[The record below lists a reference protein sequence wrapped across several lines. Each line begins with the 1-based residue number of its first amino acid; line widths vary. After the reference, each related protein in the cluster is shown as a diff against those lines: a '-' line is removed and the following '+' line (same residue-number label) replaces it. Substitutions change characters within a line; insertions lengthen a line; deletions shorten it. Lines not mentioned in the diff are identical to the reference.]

1 MPLSRRRA
9 GPYDD
14 AGTMSSPPIR
24 VAVLD
29 GDPHER
35 LQTAASLRAHL
46 SGVDVWAAGQLDD
59 PDRAFDVLVC
69 EIALEGDRDGLQQL
83 AAVRMRSPD
92 RPVILYTAHG
102 DEDAAVAAI
111 RSGAFDYVVKRAG
124 SGPRVV
130 AAVRSAIERLRAAIV
145 RRAETKKS
153 LFDSSIGMLCVLS
166 SDNRFQRVNPA
177 LVETLGYSA
186 DELIDRPFIEI
197 VHESDRDATAAA
209 LERLDSGGEL
219 VGWESRV
226 RRKLGKYLW
235 MSWQAS
241 SPGKGGSRY
250 AIGRD
255 TTRAK
260 EIEIALEAIER
271 RGTALLRTL
280 PDEMVRMGKGGVY
293 LEVFPGARGHERVG
307 ALVGRN
313 VRDVE
318 RHEVAELRLAKHA
331 LALRTGEVQSYEYS
345 PAEAGAEPCVIEA
358 RTVVCG
364 PEETLTVLRDV
375 TEERRAAAQLH
386 ESEAKLRTIFEG
398 APIGMLISDA
408 TGKVSSANRAFAD
421 LVGVMASEVP
431 PLGFHAFTHDE
442 DLSRSVA
449 GLSAVLA
456 GEAPRYE
463 LDKRLVRADGRVVWV
478 HETLSR
484 ITDAA
489 GRPVCAV
496 ALFEDV
502 TERRRVE
509 AQRHALEAHI
519 RQTQKLESLGVL
531 AGGVAHD
538 FNNLLLAILGNADL
552 ALSELSPAS
561 VAVPRIQSLIDTT
574 QRAAELCKQM
584 LAYTG
589 KGQLVVEA
597 VDLSLI
603 IEERAH
609 LLAAAIP
616 EGTALRF
623 DLAPDLPAIE
633 ADPSHL
639 RRVVKNLVANA
650 AEAVGAQGG
659 TVTVRT
665 GKVVCDRAYLAE
677 TYLDDGLPPGTYAFL
692 EVRDSGS
699 GIPPELLTR
708 IFDPF
713 FTTKFTGRG
722 LGLSEVLGIVRAHR
736 GAVKLETTEG
746 RGTAVR
752 ALFPA
757 HDGAVKRVDPPRPA
771 AHDAAHPTVLLV
783 DDEEMIRNVGRRGL
797 ERAGFRVVTAVNGRD
812 AVDVFSRDP
821 AGFDA
826 VILDMTMP
834 QMNGEEACGQLR
846 KIRGDVPIILSSGYG
861 EGELASRFIAEGTVE
876 FLQKPYRMDAL
887 LDRLRIMLGGAPGSI
902 PRA

>member
-1 MPLSRRRA
+1 
-9 GPYDD
+9 
-14 AGTMSSPPIR
+14 MSSPTLR

-29 GDPHER
+29 GDPIARAE
-35 LQTAASLRAHL
+35 TAASLRAQVA
-46 SGVDVWAAGQLDD
+46 GVDVWAGGRARDLDD
-59 PDRAFDVLVC
+59 PDRAYDILVC
-69 EIALEGDRDGLQQL
+69 EIALDGDRDGLAEL
-83 AAVRMRSPD
+83 SSVRMRFPD

-102 DEDAAVAAI
+102 NEDMAVVAI
-111 RSGAFDYVVKRAG
+111 RSGAFDYIVKREG
-124 SGPRVV
+124 SMPRLV
-130 AAVRSAIERLRAAIV
+130 AAVRSAIERVRAAVV

-166 SDNRFQRVNPA
+166 GDNRFQRVNPA
-177 LVETLGYSA
+177 LVETLGYAA
-186 DELIDRPFIEI
+186 DELIGRPFLDL
-197 VHESDRDATAAA
+197 VHQSDRDATAAA
-209 LERLDSGGEL
+209 LARLDGGGEL
-219 VGWESRV
+219 VGWESRI
-226 RRKLGKYLW
+226 RRRVGKYLW

-260 EIEIALEAIER
+260 EVEIALEAIER

-280 PDEMVRMGKGGVY
+280 PDEMVRMGKSGVY
-293 LEVFPGARGHERVG
+293 LEIFSGARGPERVG

-313 VRDVE
+313 IRDVE
-318 RHEVAELRLAKHA
+318 PPEVAELRLAKHA
-331 LALRTGEVQSYEYS
+331 CALRTGDVQSYEYS
-345 PAEAGAEPCVIEA
+345 VAEASGRPCVIEA

-375 TEERRAAAQLH
+375 TDERRAVAELH

-408 TGKVSSANRAFAD
+408 TGRLSSANRAFAD
-421 LVGVMASEVP
+421 LVGVAASEVA

-442 DLSRSVA
+442 DLNRSVT

-463 LDKRLVRADGRVVWV
+463 LDKRLVRGDGRVVWV

-552 ALSELSPAS
+552 ALAELSPGS
-561 VAVPRIQSLIDTT
+561 VALPRIQALIETT

-589 KGQLVVEA
+589 KGKFVVEA
-597 VDLSLI
+597 VDLSQI

-609 LLAAAIP
+609 LLAAVIP
-616 EGTALRF
+616 ERTALRF
-623 DLAPDLPAIE
+623 DLEPDLPSVE
-633 ADPSHL
+633 ADPSQV
-639 RRVVKNLVANA
+639 RRVVRNLVANA
-650 AEAVGAQGG
+650 ADAVESQGG
-659 TVTVRT
+659 VVTVRT
-665 GKVVCDRAYLAE
+665 GRLSCDRAYLAE
-677 TYLDDGLPPGTYAFL
+677 TYLDDGLPSGPYTFL
-692 EVRDSGS
+692 EVRDNGP

-746 RGTAVR
+746 RGTAIR
-752 ALFPA
+752 ALFPVHEA
-757 HDGAVKRVDPPRPA
+757 ALVGRADRPHPA
-771 AHDAAHPTVLLV
+771 AHDRAHPTVLLV
-783 DDEEMIRNVGRRGL
+783 DDEEMIRSVGKRGL
-797 ERAGFRVVTAVNGRD
+797 ERAGFRVITAVNGRD
-812 AVDVFSRDP
+812 AVEVFSRDP
-821 AGFDA
+821 AEFDA

-834 QMNGEEACGQLR
+834 QMNGEEACGELR
-846 KIRGDVPIILSSGYG
+846 KIRRDVPIILSSGYG
-861 EGELASRFIAEGTVE
+861 EGELASRFIADGTVE
-876 FLQKPYRMDAL
+876 FLQKPYRMGAL
-887 LDRLRIMLGGAPGSI
+887 LDRLRILLGGTDSI
-902 PRA
+902 PRS